1 MKAGQEIRVGIVVVV
16 ALALVLGGYFAL
28 RGVGWGAQQY
38 YLRLNGAALIAEG
51 NDVRLQGVKVG
62 IVQSVTL
69 DQATQQPLLTIAVKQ
84 NDPPFSLYPSY
95 KYSVRPSGIIGENYV
110 DIQGQPVSGD
120 IAYRA
125 NDISQIIP
133 AAANGGLLGAGDK
146 VADDVQATLKNLNI
160 TLDRINKGV
169 LSYDNQVKLAK
180 ALEGVA
186 KLTSEASKSFGAGG
200 AKIRFGDPQAQ
211 RALNATFINA
221 AVAAN
226 EAALAA
232 RDVRKLTAAAGN
244 VLHQTG
250 GVMQQAGG
258 VIGDN
263 RKQLNSL
270 LTNLDRTVNNA
281 AGTIESVNFILKNSD
296 LENSAK
302 EISGS
307 LTRAAQNV
315 EDTTAAFK
323 GLGDEKTQ
331 EDLRATVSAL
341 RASTEALRD
350 TTASV
355 KKLLADDTSQGELK
369 GTMTAL
375 NTTANTLAETTA
387 NLRDATAGIKNVLG
401 DEKVQDDFKA
411 IPAELRRT
419 LEATTSTAER
429 INGLLGGRRRNREV
443 QQGSDGGEESAGSS
457 QRTGSLMSG
466 FDFTARHMSE
476 GRDKNFGDLRF
487 QTELFGGPFRIG
499 LDEIGEGTRFTLQT
513 GKFLGDNAALRYGI
527 YRSKLGVGAEY
538 RTGRFSLEGNLYDPN
553 DRSWNI
559 YGGLQLS
566 RSLEL
571 LVGREKRGDVRSNAI
586 GVRLRP

>member
-16 ALALVLGGYFAL
+16 ALALMLGGYFAL

-62 IVQSVTL
+62 VVQSVTL

-84 NDPPFSLYPSY
+84 NDPQFSLYPSY

-110 DIQGQPVSGD
+110 DIQGQPQSGD
-120 IAYRA
+120 IAYKA
-125 NDISQIIP
+125 NDRSQVIP
-133 AAANGGLLGAGDK
+133 ASANAGLLGAGDK
-146 VADDVQATLKNLNI
+146 VAQDVQATLKNLNV

-169 LSYDNQVKLAK
+169 LSYDNQIKLAK
-180 ALEGVA
+180 ALDGVA
-186 KLTSEASKSFGAGG
+186 KLTTEASKTFGPGG

-211 RALNATFINA
+211 RALNATFVNA
-221 AVAAN
+221 AIAAN
-226 EAALAA
+226 EAAMTA
-232 RDVRKLTAAAGN
+232 RDVRKLTAAAGG
-244 VLHQTG
+244 VLRQTG
-250 GVMQQAGG
+250 GVMEQAGG

-270 LTNLDRTVNNA
+270 LTNLDRTVTNA

-296 LENSAK
+296 LENSTK

-307 LTRAAQNV
+307 LTRAAKNV

-323 GLGDEKTQ
+323 GLGNEKTQ

-401 DEKVQDDFKA
+401 DQKVQDDFKA

-443 QQGSDGGEESAGSS
+443 QQGSGGEESAGSS

-466 FDFTARHMSE
+466 FDFTARHLSE

-487 QTELFGGPFRIG
+487 QTELFGGPFRVG
-499 LDEIGEGTRFTLQT
+499 LDEIGEGTNFTLQT
-513 GKFLGDNAALRYGI
+513 GKYLGENAALRYGL
-527 YRSKLGVGAEY
+527 YRSKLGIGAEY

-553 DRSWNI
+553 EKSWNV

-571 LVGREKRGDVRSNAI
+571 LIGREKRGDVRSNAI